1 MEMSPSGRLDYS
13 GKEVKTSKQNSLMEA
28 KKKKKKILP
37 LSKAPGTKETQ

>member
-28 KKKKKKILP
+28 KKKKKILP
-37 LSKAPGTKETQ
+37 LSKVPGTKETR